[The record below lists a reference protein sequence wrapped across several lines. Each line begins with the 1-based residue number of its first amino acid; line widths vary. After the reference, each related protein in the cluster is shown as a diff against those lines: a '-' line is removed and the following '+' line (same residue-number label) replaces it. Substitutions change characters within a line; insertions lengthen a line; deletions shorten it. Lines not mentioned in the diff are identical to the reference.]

1 VTGES
6 GRGGNTGDTGGTRTC
21 DPNTRW
27 TGARG
32 PHLGGGGAGGGTGG
46 APGGQGQSGV
56 SGINWGAATPTI
68 ASYVVVIGF

>member
-1 VTGES
+1 VTGEN
-6 GRGGNTGDTGGTRTC
+6 GGTGLVGSAGGTRTC

-32 PHLGGGGAGGGTGG
+32 PHAGGGGAGGGTGG

-56 SGINWGAATPTI
+56 SGSNWGVATSAI
-68 ASYVVVIGF
+68 ASYVQTNGF